1 MAGAAV
7 KKITDT
13 AGGLFAGSGGPK
25 PPPALS
31 SAVLGMKIGG
41 KVQPC
46 PVFDEGPTGPCTCQS
61 VSWHSSHHA
70 VPHHGCATCEV
81 GFAVG
86 ALNLRFLW
94 HVQVRFE

>member
-13 AGGLFAGSGGPK
+13 ANGLFAGSGGPK

-41 KVQPC
+41 KVQPY
-46 PVFDEGPTGPCTCQS
+46 PVLIRGPRATCTCQNFR
-61 VSWHSSHHA
+61 W
-70 VPHHGCATCEV
+70 PL
-81 GFAVG
+81 
-86 ALNLRFLW
+86 LNHLLIMDMCSL
-94 HVQVRFE
+94 